1 MKIFRKKSVWVLLSS
16 YLCLWLV
23 VALVAGSILE
33 SYKGVLNATL
43 GLTGYRT
50 ETVSAEDGDYEYFK
64 SNFVQTDEEGNIL
77 YKTDAD
83 GYVHQVYDDVALREA
98 ALEKA
103 NQVQREGTTILWN
116 SETNGLPL
124 EKNDKVS
131 LFSHSSVDWVYS
143 GGGSGGARVNGAS
156 DMKEALTAA
165 GLEVNPTLWSFYT
178 TGAGKDYVRTARFL
192 INEVPWSKY
201 TETVKNSF
209 STYGDAAIIVLS
221 RQAGEGSVAQ
231 GGAFDVTQTEAD
243 TPSGDYY
250 DMSAQE
256 RKLLEEVIAA
266 KKAGIFSK
274 VIVLLNTPT
283 DMWFAPIFEFK
294 ENIDSCLWVG
304 QTGYQGLNEI
314 GKILVGD
321 SIPSGHLVDTFLLN
335 TQSNPAF
342 VNSTATMYLNA
353 QSMELKNLG
362 FQGMY
367 ITYAEGIYVGYKYY
381 ETRYED
387 AVLGQGNAD
396 STAGAVNSAEGWNY
410 SEEVAFP
417 FGYGGSYTTF
427 EYSNYD
433 VKLNADGNY
442 EVTLT
447 VTNSG
452 SEKGADAVQIYVQ
465 KPYTDYD
472 RQWGI
477 EQAAVNLAGYA
488 KTKELAPGES
498 VTVTIVVDDDA
509 FKTYDANNKKTYIR
523 EKTNGFDAYYITAAQ
538 DAHEAVNNILAAKGK
553 TPENTNGVMDAAG
566 TASLVKKF
574 EFDTDDYETYSKSEV
589 TGQEITN
596 QFDDTDWNKYENK
609 TEATLTYLS
618 RNDWEATYP
627 KETVKLTMNEKMVDD
642 LTWDKLI
649 AADPNDQM
657 PLFGQEH
664 TLNLIDMKGLEYNN
678 SAWDTLLNQLTL
690 DEMIKLVGTGYHGTK
705 DISSIAKPAEVTK
718 DGPLGVKQPYQTNS
732 TEYTLSFPSTTLL
745 AASYNDQLAQEV
757 GELMGEDMLH
767 AGVTGIY
774 APGAN
779 IHRMTYSG
787 RNYEYYSEDGFVTGM
802 MTKYQVIGIQSTGC
816 YVNIKHIALND
827 QEDTRHGVNIW
838 ANEQAIRE
846 VYLQAFEYVVKDGEC
861 TGLMSAFNRL
871 GTKWSG
877 SHKGLLTNVLR
888 GEWGFEGFVISDCAW
903 REYMGVVD
911 GLMAGNDCIL
921 DTVDLTLYD
930 QAKTNPTVAKALR
943 ESVHRVLY
951 VVVNS
956 NAMNGINSNTRI
968 YEVKEWWQVLVTNV
982 QIGLGIVTGIFV
994 LITVLIFVFQ
1004 KNTRSDENPAATAQR
1019 TGKGMIRLCLCTAL
1033 GVLVIATAATVPA
1046 VLAKE
1051 PMDLSSILEGKKTG
1065 DGTEVPDGENTDDSN
1080 HPVNSGKTEVASLK
1094 ELLEGTLTDYRFEA
1108 ECAELKTD
1116 IAGAGAGLPGGKLTG
1131 DCNFPSGGGMVYNL
1145 GNEGDATITFHIT
1158 AEEDTK
1164 AVLSICLGRINVER
1178 DLLQLFKI
1186 TVNGKECRFAS
1197 DIAFDI
1203 FEGTKYYDW
1212 QEREAAIVELQ
1223 KGENTI
1229 EFTKV
1234 YQGLNFDYITLTSA
1248 AGLQDTREAENGG
1261 HSYGDWNVVTAP
1273 TLENPGSIGC
1283 YCEICRAYLEE
1294 ELPVV
1299 SEENGYEKTILK
1311 EATETTF
1318 GSARWSYTKNG
1329 TTFSFGTMLYPESEN
1344 VQSYLFEAEKA
1355 GYSGDAKRYS
1365 DSTCDASGNAYLGKL
1380 AGSTWT
1386 MTLSIDADRDC
1397 EALLLMRVGRR
1408 NDRAITFSGKV
1419 FKVNG
1424 EETEISSDVVFP
1436 QIESESKYLNWEEF
1450 EIVVV
1455 SLKEGTNEVTLS
1467 NTGKAFTNIDYVR
1480 FLTVGELSWHVEE

>member
-1 MKIFRKKSVWVLLSS
+1 MKIFRKKSVWVMLSS
-16 YLCLWLV
+16 YLCIWLV
-23 VALVAGSILE
+23 ISLVAGSILDG
-33 SYKGVLNATL
+33 YKGVLNATL

-50 ETVSAEDGDYEYFK
+50 ETISAEDGDYEYFK
-64 SNFVQTDEEGNIL
+64 SNYVQTDEDGNIL

-103 NQVQREGTTILWN
+103 DQVQREGTTILWN

-156 DMKEALTAA
+156 DMKEALTKA
-165 GLEVNPTLWSFYT
+165 GLEINPTLWSFYS

-201 TETVKNSF
+201 TEEVKNSF
-209 STYGDAAIIVLS
+209 ASYGDAAIIVLS
-221 RQAGEGSVAQ
+221 RQSGEGSVAQ

-250 DMSAQE
+250 DMSTQE
-256 RKLLEEVIAA
+256 KKMLEEVIAA
-266 KKAGIFSK
+266 KKAGVFSK

-294 ENIDSCLWVG
+294 EDIDSCLWVG
-304 QTGYQGLNEI
+304 QTGYEGLNEV

-321 SIPSGHLVDTFLLN
+321 SVPSGHLVDTFLQN

-342 VNSTATMYLNA
+342 VNSVASMYLNA
-353 QSMELKNLG
+353 KSMELDNLG
-362 FQGMY
+362 FQAMY
-367 ITYAEGIYVGYKYY
+367 LTYAEGIYVGYKYY

-387 AVLGQGNAD
+387 AVLGRGNAD
-396 STAGAVNSAEGWNY
+396 SEAGAVNSAAGWSY
-410 SEEVAFP
+410 GEEVAFP

-433 VKLNADGNY
+433 VKRNSEGNY

-447 VTNSG
+447 VTNTGNS
-452 SEKGADAVQIYVQ
+452 KGADAVQIYVQ

-498 VTVTIVVDDDA
+498 VNVTIIVDDDA

-523 EKTNGFDAYYITAAQ
+523 EKTSGLDAYYITAAQ

-553 TPENTNGVMDAAG
+553 TPENTNGVMDAVG

-574 EFDTDDYETYSKSEV
+574 DFDTDDYETYSKSEI

-609 TEATLTYLS
+609 TEAVLTYLS
-618 RNDWEATYP
+618 RNDWDATYP
-627 KETVKLTMNEKMVDD
+627 RETVELTMNEEMIDD

-649 AADPNDQM
+649 EADPEDQM
-657 PLFGQEH
+657 PLFGQTH
-664 TLNLIDMKGLEYNN
+664 TLNLIDLKGLEYDNT
-678 SAWDTLLNQLTL
+678 AWDTLLDQLTL
-690 DEMIKLVGTGYHGTK
+690 DEMITLVGTGYHGTK
-705 DISSIAKPAEVTK
+705 GISSIAKPAEVTK

-732 TEYTLSFPSTTLL
+732 SEYTLSFPSTTLL

-787 RNYEYYSEDGFVTGM
+787 RNYEYYSEDGFITGM
-802 MTKYQVIGIQSTGC
+802 MAKYQTIGIQSTGC

-846 VYLQAFEYVVKDGEC
+846 IYLTAFEYVVKDGEC

-877 SHKGLLTNVLR
+877 AHKGLLTNVLR

-943 ESVHRVLY
+943 ESVHRILY

-968 YEVKEWWQVLVTNV
+968 YEVKEWWQVLVTDI
-982 QIGLGIVTGIFV
+982 QIGLGAVTGIFV
-994 LITVLIFVFQ
+994 ILTVLIFVFQ
-1004 KNTRSDENPAATAQR
+1004 KKNKEEVQKSGKGIVKQCICVILATA
-1019 TGKGMIRLCLCTAL
+1019 
-1033 GVLVIATAATVPA
+1033 VVAAAAAVPA

-1051 PMDLSSILEGKKTG
+1051 PIDFSSILKGS
-1065 DGTEVPDGENTDDSN
+1065 TEENKGENSDGN
-1080 HPVNSGKTEVASLK
+1080 ISGGETQENGNKYPETGNGEMASLK
-1094 ELLEGTLTDYRFEA
+1094 ELLEGTLTDYKFEA
-1108 ECAELKTD
+1108 ECAELETD
-1116 IAGAGAGLPGGKLTG
+1116 IAGAGSGLESGKLTG

-1145 GNEGDATITFHIT
+1145 SGEGDATITFHVT

-1164 AVLSICLGRINVER
+1164 AVLSLCLGRINMER
-1178 DLLQLFKI
+1178 ELLQLFKI
-1186 TVNGKECRFAS
+1186 KVNGEEYRFDP
-1197 DIAFDI
+1197 DITFGV
-1203 FEGTKYYDW
+1203 FSSSKKYDW
-1212 QEREAAIVELQ
+1212 QELEAAVIELK
-1223 KGENTI
+1223 KGDNVI

-1234 YQGLNFDYITLTSA
+1234 YHGLNFDYIILTSA
-1248 AGLQDTREAENGG
+1248 TGLQDTREAESGG
-1261 HSYGDWNVVTAP
+1261 HSYGEWNVVTAP
-1273 TLENPGSIGC
+1273 TVEKAGIIGC
-1283 YCEICRAYLEE
+1283 YCEICRNYLEE
-1294 ELPVV
+1294 ELPII
-1299 SEENGYEKTILK
+1299 SEENGYEKTVLK

-1318 GSARWSYTKNG
+1318 GSAVWNYTKNG
-1329 TTFSFGTMLYPESEN
+1329 ATFTFKTMLYPES
-1344 VQSYLFEAEKA
+1344 VDSYLFEAEKA
-1355 GYSGDAKRYS
+1355 GYNGDAKRYS
-1365 DSTCDASGNAYLGKL
+1365 DATCDASGNAYLGKL

-1419 FKVNG
+1419 FRVNG
-1424 EETEISSDVVFP
+1424 VETEISSDVVFP

-1455 SLKEGTNEVTLS
+1455 SLKKGTNEITLS
-1467 NTGKAFTNIDYVR
+1467 NSGKAFTNIDYVR